1 MASTEHGFTWLSLV
15 PGLNQLP
22 DHTASA
28 LLVGAG
34 LLGTAYVAR
43 RQLAAAADP
52 AIPDGRLSLRDFYEV
67 YVDVFNGVAEGIIGP
82 TAKRYVP
89 LYGSIFLFILFSN
102 LLGLVPGFSPPT
114 GSVNT
119 TLGLGLLSFVMFNY
133 YGLKANGVSY
143 LKHFMGPVLW
153 LVPLMLPI
161 ELLSAAVRPVTLNL
175 RLLINM
181 FADHL
186 VLDIFTDLLKVI
198 VPVAFYLLGLLVSVI
213 QAAVFTMLS
222 MVYVALAVGGHDEE
236 GHGEQ
241 HH

>member
-1 MASTEHGFTWLSLV
+1 MAAEQHGFTWFSVV
-15 PGLNQLP
+15 PGLDRLP

-28 LLVGAG
+28 LFVAG
-34 LLGTAYVAR
+34 ILIGTAYVAR
-43 RQLAAAADP
+43 RQLATASDP
-52 AIPDGRLSLRDFYEV
+52 ALPDGRLTARDLYEV
-67 YVDVFNGVAEGIIGP
+67 FVEIFNGVAEGIIGRD
-82 TAKRYVP
+82 AQRYAP

-102 LLGLVPGFSPPT
+102 LLGLIPGFSPPT

-119 TLGLGLLSFVMFNY
+119 TFGLGILSFVMFNY
-133 YGLKANGVSY
+133 YGFKAHGFSY

-161 ELLSAAVRPVTLNL
+161 ELLSAFVRPVTLNL

-198 VPVAFYLLGLLVSVI
+198 VPVLFYFLGALVSVI

-236 GHGEQ
+236 GHGE

>member
-1 MASTEHGFTWLSLV
+1 MAAQQHGFTWFSLV
-15 PGLNQLP
+15 PGLDRLP

-28 LLVGAG
+28 LFVAG
-34 LLGTAYVAR
+34 ILIGTAYVAR
-43 RQLAAAADP
+43 RQLVTAPDP
-52 AIPDGRLSLRDFYEV
+52 ALPDGRLTARDLYEV
-67 YVDVFNGVAEGIIGP
+67 FVETFNGVAEGIIGP
-82 TAKRYVP
+82 EAPRYAP

-102 LLGLVPGFSPPT
+102 LLGLIPGFSPPT

-119 TLGLGLLSFVMFNY
+119 TFGLGILSFVMFNY
-133 YGLKANGVSY
+133 FGFKAHGISY
-143 LKHFMGPVLW
+143 LKEFAGPVLW
-153 LVPLMLPI
+153 LAPLMLPI
-161 ELLSAAVRPVTLNL
+161 ELLSAFVRPVTLNL

-198 VPVAFYLLGLLVSVI
+198 VPVLFYLLGALVSVI

-222 MVYVALAVGGHDEE
+222 MVYVTLAVGGHDEE
-236 GHGEQ
+236 GHGE